1 MKLKNIIRIGFIIG
15 IFLFYQNITFAAKLI
30 LEIDGIY
37 TIPPKQVV
45 KEVTASHYI
54 FLSENDFDRDGVKES
69 IISANCTERFCENYI
84 FKHLN
89 NKRYQYLGM
98 AKFQADAYELVWKD
112 KVAVIYP
119 DILFFELQNVG
130 QGCLGRYHYVQSK
143 GYELNKQVCRLPRMV
158 ADLLSTY
165 AKEERPVIEP
175 SVKIKDPDF
184 IDFSNIKYDD
194 KPEDFFPDEE
204 INKD

>member
-1 MKLKNIIRIGFIIG
+1 MNLKNILIFSFITG
-15 IFLFYQNITFAAKLI
+15 MVFFYQSSVSAAQLV

-37 TIPPKQVV
+37 TIPPKQVI

-69 IISANCTERFCENYI
+69 IISAHCVERFCENYI

-89 NKRYQYLGM
+89 NKRYQYLGV
-98 AKFQADAYELVWKD
+98 AKFQEDMYELIWKE
-112 KVAVIYP
+112 KNAVPYP

-130 QGCLGRYHYVQSK
+130 QGCLGRYQYVESK

-158 ADLLSTY
+158 ADLLNTY
-165 AKEERPVIEP
+165 AKDEKSVITP

-204 INKD
+204 IKKD